1 MNYSD
6 PEHAEV
12 VHWSGND
19 NPNYWG
25 TWMLSPG
32 VEAIKRF
39 DPSKFPRQKTNGFQ
53 KDFQNHS
60 LYPANGNSLKVALI
74 KNTATPAAFIAI
86 FRNGLQK
93 VFPKNLKK
101 DLA

>member
-1 MNYSD
+1 
-6 PEHAEV
+6 
-12 VHWSGND
+12 
-19 NPNYWG
+19 
-25 TWMLSPG
+25 MLSLG

-39 DPSKFPRQKTNGFQ
+39 DPSKFTRQKGRGRKPVDSIKILNPLVMSCEREFNESCSQ
-53 KDFQNHS
+53 
-60 LYPANGNSLKVALI
+60 
-74 KNTATPAAFIAI
+74 KNTATPATFIAI